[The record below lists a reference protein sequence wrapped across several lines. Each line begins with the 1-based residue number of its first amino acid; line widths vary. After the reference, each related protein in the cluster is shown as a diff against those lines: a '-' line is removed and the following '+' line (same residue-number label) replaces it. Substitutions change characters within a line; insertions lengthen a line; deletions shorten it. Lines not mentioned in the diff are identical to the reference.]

1 MVIGSVEDPEH
12 FPRRIRVAAWALK
25 LEEEFGRFLIK
36 HFHDTG
42 IVTIEREDDGN
53 QGTTTST
60 GGEQGRE
67 TSGDVLVIVPC
78 GYTKVWDSDPHR
90 GSVQAKDA
98 YTTSLPVSV
107 ISCVSRKSGFHGG
120 SDHDSARTLFGCDTG
135 PGEYSGSAGGFEQ
148 VVPPEVME
156 QALSET
162 GMSGQR
168 SCKLSHRVML
178 WIVLTM
184 GLLTHLPIRQV
195 FKHGAECGPTKRRL
209 RAATSARRV
218 SVWVSNP
225 CGGSSNSWFI
235 RWRRRKRRGPS
246 TRGTA

>member
-1 MVIGSVEDPEH
+1 MRDGVIPYAQMPYEIVKPPSKGWYEGGYSVVINPDDQKEFVVIGSVADPEH

-98 YTTSLPVSV
+98 YTCS
-107 ISCVSRKSGFHGG
+107 SRPIEL
-120 SDHDSARTLFGCDTG
+120 T
-135 PGEYSGSAGGFEQ
+135 
-148 VVPPEVME
+148 
-156 QALSET
+156 
-162 GMSGQR
+162 QR
-168 SCKLSHRVML
+168 SL
-178 WIVLTM
+178 VLA
-184 GLLTHLPIRQV
+184 G
-195 FKHGAECGPTKRRL
+195 
-209 RAATSARRV
+209 
-218 SVWVSNP
+218 
-225 CGGSSNSWFI
+225 
-235 RWRRRKRRGPS
+235 
-246 TRGTA
+246 